1 MDRYYNIKISPENII
16 SNQVLKTYSA
26 GTITTPVV
34 EDPCCVIT
42 ATTPSKK
49 VTGYAF
55 QTIPMSQVVTGNTNG
70 TSLMTGLTIPILLT
84 ETTMDV
90 GYYSVFDGAI
100 SQQDVFTNFIF
111 SGSNINQYEVF
122 LTNTSLRNKYNFLNF
137 SNYVLDWGDGTIQT
151 VSGVSPFQYSH
162 VYPATPKEYTI
173 SLSGISPW
181 NVNLVQKTII
191 LPYSAATIPN
201 PQGTAY
207 FIPLN
212 GSWSGTPIMYD
223 YLFSGDSICDVEAQ
237 SSENYTTVP
246 FIISGYTN
254 SSLNDLSQY
263 GNKSGLLKG
272 KYKPGMLVTGGSGTI
287 GTVIGETS
295 DYISYEISGITY
307 FDYIDGPTV
316 FITQSSGITPDSIVC
331 SALTKNEVLLN
342 VISETEVQSDVFIER
357 GKLSPLE
364 SMMRIGEVDNVGD
377 LVKYGYK
384 FFTLINE

>member
-137 SNYVLDWGDGTIQT
+137 SEN
-151 VSGVSPFQYSH
+151 
-162 VYPATPKEYTI
+162 
-173 SLSGISPW
+173 
-181 NVNLVQKTII
+181 
-191 LPYSAATIPN
+191 
-201 PQGTAY
+201 AY
-207 FIPLN
+207 
-212 GSWSGTPIMYD
+212 
-223 YLFSGDSICDVEAQ
+223 
-237 SSENYTTVP
+237 
-246 FIISGYTN
+246 
-254 SSLNDLSQY
+254 
-263 GNKSGLLKG
+263 
-272 KYKPGMLVTGGSGTI
+272 
-287 GTVIGETS
+287 
-295 DYISYEISGITY
+295 
-307 FDYIDGPTV
+307 
-316 FITQSSGITPDSIVC
+316 
-331 SALTKNEVLLN
+331 
-342 VISETEVQSDVFIER
+342 
-357 GKLSPLE
+357 
-364 SMMRIGEVDNVGD
+364 
-377 LVKYGYK
+377 
-384 FFTLINE
+384 